1 MPVNPYQKYQQ
12 QSVMT
17 MTPGE
22 MLLKLY
28 DEVITQLTAVKQ
40 FNEEKDY
47 QGANAALKKSQRIIS
62 YLDQTLDPQ
71 YEISGSLSAL
81 YDYFIRRLVDANM
94 HKENGPIDEVLPM
107 IEELRDTF
115 AQADKKIR
123 LLIGLFCE
131 ISLYNRKCVCYS
143 NRVRSQASPRAAPAL
158 TQPAENLFEKGGT
171 QL

>member
-1 MPVNPYQKYQQ
+1 MPVNPYQRYHQ

-28 DEVITQLTAVKQ
+28 DEVITQLTAVRQ

-47 QGANAALKKSQRIIS
+47 EKSNASLKKAQRIIR

-81 YDYFIRRLVDANM
+81 YDYFIRRLVDANL
-94 HKENGPIDEVLPM
+94 HKDNAPIDEVLPM
-107 IEELRDTF
+107 ISDLRDTF
-115 AQADKKIR
+115 AQADKN
-123 LLIGLFCE
+123 
-131 ISLYNRKCVCYS
+131 S
-143 NRVRSQASPRAAPAL
+143 RSAGQTPIAVPPV
-158 TQPAENLFEKGGT
+158 TGG
-171 QL
+171 

>member
-1 MPVNPYQKYQQ
+1 MALNPYQKYQQ

-28 DEVITQLTAVKQ
+28 DEVITQLTAVRQ

-47 QGANAALKKSQRIIS
+47 EKSNASLKKAQRIIR

-81 YDYFIRRLVDANM
+81 YDYFIRRLVDANL
-94 HKENGPIDEVLPM
+94 HKDNAPIDEVLPM
-107 IEELRDTF
+107 ISDLRDTF
-115 AQADKKIR
+115 AQADKN
-123 LLIGLFCE
+123 
-131 ISLYNRKCVCYS
+131 S
-143 NRVRSQASPRAAPAL
+143 RSAGQTPIAVPPV
-158 TQPAENLFEKGGT
+158 TGG
-171 QL
+171 

>member
-1 MPVNPYQKYQQ
+1 MPVNPYQRYQQ

-28 DEVITQLTAVKQ
+28 DEVITQLTAVRQ

-47 QGANAALKKSQRIIS
+47 EKSNASLKKAQRIIR

-81 YDYFIRRLVDANM
+81 YDYFIRRLVDANL
-94 HKENGPIDEVLPM
+94 HKDNGPIDEVLPM
-107 IEELRDTF
+107 ISDLRDTF
-115 AQADKKIR
+115 AQADKN
-123 LLIGLFCE
+123 
-131 ISLYNRKCVCYS
+131 S
-143 NRVRSQASPRAAPAL
+143 RSAGQTPIAVPPV
-158 TQPAENLFEKGGT
+158 TGG
-171 QL
+171 

>member
-1 MPVNPYQKYQQ
+1 MPVNPYQWYQQ

-28 DEVITQLTAVKQ
+28 DEVITQLTAVRQ

-47 QGANAALKKSQRIIS
+47 EKSNASLKKAQRIIR

-81 YDYFIRRLVDANM
+81 YDYFIRRLVDANL
-94 HKENGPIDEVLPM
+94 HKDNAPIDEVLPM
-107 IEELRDTF
+107 ISDLRDTF
-115 AQADKKIR
+115 AQADKN
-123 LLIGLFCE
+123 
-131 ISLYNRKCVCYS
+131 S
-143 NRVRSQASPRAAPAL
+143 RSAGQTPIAVPPV
-158 TQPAENLFEKGGT
+158 TGG
-171 QL
+171 

>member
-1 MPVNPYQKYQQ
+1 MPVNPYQRYQQ

-28 DEVITQLTAVKQ
+28 DEVITQLTAVRQ

-47 QGANAALKKSQRIIS
+47 EKSNASLKKAQRIIR

-81 YDYFIRRLVDANM
+81 YDYFIRRLVDANL
-94 HKENGPIDEVLPM
+94 HKDNAPIDEVLPM
-107 IEELRDTF
+107 ISDLRDTF
-115 AQADKKIR
+115 AQADKN
-123 LLIGLFCE
+123 
-131 ISLYNRKCVCYS
+131 S
-143 NRVRSQASPRAAPAL
+143 RSAGQTPIAVPPV
-158 TQPAENLFEKGGT
+158 TGG
-171 QL
+171 

>member
-115 AQADKKIR
+115 AQADKN
-123 LLIGLFCE
+123 
-131 ISLYNRKCVCYS
+131 S
-143 NRVRSQASPRAAPAL
+143 RSGGGQAAQ
-158 TQPAENLFEKGGT
+158 TGT
-171 QL
+171 

>member
-1 MPVNPYQKYQQ
+1 MPVNPYQRYQQ

-28 DEVITQLTAVKQ
+28 DEVITQLTAVRQ

-47 QGANAALKKSQRIIS
+47 EKSNASLKKAQRMIR

-81 YDYFIRRLVDANM
+81 YDYFIRRLVDANL
-94 HKENGPIDEVLPM
+94 HKDNAPIDEVLPM
-107 IEELRDTF
+107 ISDLRDTF
-115 AQADKKIR
+115 AQADKN
-123 LLIGLFCE
+123 
-131 ISLYNRKCVCYS
+131 S
-143 NRVRSQASPRAAPAL
+143 RSAGQTPIAVPPV
-158 TQPAENLFEKGGT
+158 TGG
-171 QL
+171 

>member
-1 MPVNPYQKYQQ
+1 MPVNPYQRYQQ

-28 DEVITQLTAVKQ
+28 DEVITQLTAVRQ

-47 QGANAALKKSQRIIS
+47 EKSNASLKKAQRIIR

-81 YDYFIRRLVDANM
+81 YDYFIRRLVDANL
-94 HKENGPIDEVLPM
+94 HKDNAPIDEVLPM
-107 IEELRDTF
+107 VAELRDTF
-115 AQADKKIR
+115 AQADK
-123 LLIGLFCE
+123 
-131 ISLYNRKCVCYS
+131 
-143 NRVRSQASPRAAPAL
+143 ASRTAAGA
-158 TQPAENLFEKGGT
+158 G
-171 QL
+171 

>member
-1 MPVNPYQKYQQ
+1 MPVNPYQRYQQ

-28 DEVITQLTAVKQ
+28 DEVITQLTAVRQ

-47 QGANAALKKSQRIIS
+47 EKSNASLKKAQRIIR

-81 YDYFIRRLVDANM
+81 YDYFIRRLVDANL
-94 HKENGPIDEVLPM
+94 HKDNAPIDEVLPM
-107 IEELRDTF
+107 ISDLRDTF
-115 AQADKKIR
+115 AQAAKQ
-123 LLIGLFCE
+123 
-131 ISLYNRKCVCYS
+131 SHV
-143 NRVRSQASPRAAPAL
+143 
-158 TQPAENLFEKGGT
+158 
-171 QL
+171 

>member
-1 MPVNPYQKYQQ
+1 MPVNPYQRYQQ

-28 DEVITQLTAVKQ
+28 DEVITQLTAVRQ

-47 QGANAALKKSQRIIS
+47 EKSNASLKKAQRIIR

-81 YDYFIRRLVDANM
+81 YDYFIRRLVDANL
-94 HKENGPIDEVLPM
+94 HKDNAPIDEVLPM
-107 IEELRDTF
+107 ISDLRDTF
-115 AQADKKIR
+115 AQADKN
-123 LLIGLFCE
+123 
-131 ISLYNRKCVCYS
+131 S
-143 NRVRSQASPRAAPAL
+143 RSAGQTPIAVPL
-158 TQPAENLFEKGGT
+158 VTGG
-171 QL
+171 

>member
-28 DEVITQLTAVKQ
+28 DEVITQLTAVRQ

-47 QGANAALKKSQRIIS
+47 ERSNAAFKKAQKILR

-81 YDYFIRRLVDANM
+81 YDYFIRRLVDANL
-94 HKENGPIDEVLPM
+94 HKDNAPVDEVLPM
-107 IEELRDTF
+107 IIDLRETF
-115 AQADKKIR
+115 AQADR
-123 LLIGLFCE
+123 
-131 ISLYNRKCVCYS
+131 NT
-143 NRVRSQASPRAAPAL
+143 RSGAGGDQPV
-158 TQPAENLFEKGGT
+158 TQPAATFT
-171 QL
+171 STTTP